1 MKITTLL
8 ETNTTPSSDPA
19 ANQSQQAPKFGRDP
33 HVLEDEQLDEMTA
46 GATGSGSV
54 ATGEP
59 TNMGVQRRGK
69 GSMLQGIKTSK
80 KFPNSAA
87 VKEGAEQRQQNA
99 LWAQIT
105 DYEKRAKATKNDIK
119 KAHYMKMASELRSKL
134 KTNDE
139 QDVAEASPEA
149 TFNVLKGL
157 KTWQVVIMNNYYRGK
172 YSDYSG
178 RYYYVLASS
187 PEEAEQ
193 VVLDNA
199 DAILQELLAMKSHNG
214 RKILPRG
221 SALRITADR
230 IGEIRDGTEAGR
242 MTTMGYKK
250 MFGPQGPMMVK
261 LNNGAIADVQGQEQG
276 VAEGV
281 TPASTSKVL
290 RLIQRHRPEWFD
302 TYGIGE
308 VEDTVVD
315 MADMGQFSSMSAA
328 DALELVGQELE
339 SLYGQQGVAEGSES
353 AADIDKKI
361 EFHKQGQAAAQ
372 YKGAMNKMHAAKIR
386 ELEAKKKQ
394 QGVAEGYIFK
404 GGFPFD
410 VDHMPGSVIRNR
422 DETTDVIKTKN
433 KDKWDDEVDRINDE
447 VFDDMSEFRTDRH
460 GETVTGNSA
469 VWAKWDN
476 RTQTGWIN
484 RKGHPLKP
492 WPVKEQGVEEGYDK
506 WGWHTSVTN
515 GEFMPT
521 KYGNKA
527 YVYLHDLDNE
537 SPRGG
542 PQLVTVN
549 KPTVAKRIAK
559 QFGGKVVKTDLNTYR
574 VVKPAEQGV
583 TEAEKYPEPEQEIID
598 ATRRARLQRER
609 EPQGSEKIDAML
621 AQRNA
626 QLRQYDETGKFWL
639 KKKDTQEHISDAYV
653 GKAAANQAA
662 LQLLKQHPE
671 LKGNIVITAW
681 GPGETPVNEAE
692 LSEEQLLARD
702 LKKQLELFKQAVDH
716 DLGTK
721 PNDKE
726 LGKKPKDKEVQKKK

>member
-19 ANQSQQAPKFGRDP
+19 GQQSQQAPKFGRDP
-33 HVLEDEQLDEMTA
+33 NVLEDEQLDEMTA

-87 VKEGAEQRQQNA
+87 VKEGVEQRQQNA

-157 KTWQVVIMNNYYRGK
+157 KSWQVVIMNNYYRGK

-187 PEEAEQ
+187 PEEAKQ

-199 DAILQELLAMKSHNG
+199 DAILQDLLSMKSVNG
-214 RKILPRG
+214 KKILPRG

-261 LNNGAIADVQGQEQG
+261 LANGAIADVQGQKG
-276 VAEGV
+276 VAEG
-281 TPASTSKVL
+281 TNNLS
-290 RLIQRHRPEWFD
+290 
-302 TYGIGE
+302 YIGNCTDDDVIE
-308 VEDTVVD
+308 HIFGDATNFAQAVEEHGDEFTVND
-315 MADMGQFSSMSAA
+315 
-328 DALELVGQELE
+328 LVVKYDPD
-339 SLYGQQGVAEGSES
+339 S
-353 AADIDKKI
+353 DIHSFYYKK
-361 EFHKQGQAAAQ
+361 
-372 YKGAMNKMHAAKIR
+372 
-386 ELEAKKKQ
+386 

-410 VDHMPGSVIRNR
+410 VDHMLGSVIRNR

-447 VFDDMSEFRTDRH
+447 VFDDMADFTTDRH

-476 RTQTGWIN
+476 AMQTGWIN
-484 RKGHPLKP
+484 RKGNPLKP

-583 TEAEKYPEPEQEIID
+583 TEAEKYPEPEQEVID

-626 QLRQYDETGKFWL
+626 QLQQYNETGKFWL